1 LIIAVIVP
9 VYLIIVV
16 DEGNGN
22 AKLKQMN
29 KKSNYYLLLLQ
40 TNTFLN
46 CIFKTNSTQ
55 KISTIGSCCNKPY

>member
-16 DEGNGN
+16 DEGNGD

-29 KKSNYYLLLLQ
+29 KKSIILGY
-40 TNTFLN
+40 F
-46 CIFKTNSTQ
+46 
-55 KISTIGSCCNKPY
+55 